1 VTKVPMEDVFRG
13 IVPFAIVFVIG
24 IALLIAFPQIS
35 LFLPY
40 IVK

>member
-1 VTKVPMEDVFRG
+1 MVSKIYPSADEAVADIRDG
-13 IVPFAIVFVIG
+13 AS